1 MKKRQMKKTFKA
13 IFLLGFFLLN
23 AQKSTKNIL
32 KSNDI
37 KEITSFL
44 QTCHADDPRRH
55 ILKKKVVDLK
65 NQAWTKPGSGPAM
78 EMRPLVTAIAT
89 PSVNYQTLE
98 KEEFEKLIS
107 ETSSEHNEKTVKLLN
122 NLFTEDAEND
132 TAVLLVRNNTKC
144 NLIIRLKNNSQ
155 YKMPVEEHSE
165 NFITLKKGK
174 YIVETKICEKLYLSE
189 KDMFKNTLLE
199 LKY

>member
-1 MKKRQMKKTFKA
+1 MKKTQIKKVFQV
-13 IFLLGFFLLN
+13 IFFLGFFILN
-23 AQKSTKNIL
+23 AQKNTKNIL

-37 KEITSFL
+37 TEITNFL
-44 QTCHADDPRRH
+44 QTCHADDPRRQ
-55 ILKKKVVDLK
+55 ILKRKLIDLK

-78 EMRPLVTAIAT
+78 EMRPLVSTTI

-122 NLFTEDAEND
+122 NLFTDNSEND
-132 TAVLLVRNNTKC
+132 TAVLLVRNKTKC
-144 NLIIRLKNNSQ
+144 NFIIRLKNDSY
-155 YKMPVEEHSE
+155 YKMPVKENSE

-174 YIVETKICEKLYLSE
+174 YLVETKICEKLYVSE
-189 KDMFKNTLLE
+189 KDIFKNTLLE
-199 LKY
+199 LKD